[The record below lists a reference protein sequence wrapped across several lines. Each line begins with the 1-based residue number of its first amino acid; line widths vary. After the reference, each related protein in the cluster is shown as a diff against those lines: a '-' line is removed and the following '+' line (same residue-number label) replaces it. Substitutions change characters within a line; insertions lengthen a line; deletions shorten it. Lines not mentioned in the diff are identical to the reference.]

1 MLVLFS
7 VHLTLDKVKSD
18 GLFSLFQA
26 PGIYS
31 STEMLDFG
39 TLRTQG
45 KEKRQYFSKSLKK
58 KKISLF
64 SAEWLALL

>member
-1 MLVLFS
+1 MV
-7 VHLTLDKVKSD
+7 T
-18 GLFSLFQA
+18 SLFFIIIKA

-45 KEKRQYFSKSLKK
+45 KLYFRSESLY
-58 KKISLF
+58 
-64 SAEWLALL
+64 E

>member
-1 MLVLFS
+1 MNA
-7 VHLTLDKVKSD
+7 
-18 GLFSLFQA
+18 GLFCFSTRCPGERMIIVHGSFFPA

-45 KEKRQYFSKSLKK
+45 KVTEAFMGLTYFLV
-58 KKISLF
+58 
-64 SAEWLALL
+64 AVRRHT